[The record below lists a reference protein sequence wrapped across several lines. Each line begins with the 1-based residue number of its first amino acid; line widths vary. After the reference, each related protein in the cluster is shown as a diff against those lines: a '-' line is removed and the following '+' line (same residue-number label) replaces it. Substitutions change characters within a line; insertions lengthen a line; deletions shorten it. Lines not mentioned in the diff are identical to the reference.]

1 MKQTAIAGLVAAV
14 ALLLIGSL
22 AYAHWRGHDGMR
34 GTGYGNT
41 TNTEAYTKFK
51 DEAAPLREELMNRKA
66 EIRAEH
72 QKPAPDST
80 RIAKLREEMAGLRSQ
95 IHSIAEKHVVNTGY
109 LCGTA
114 DCPMAAGAGGKHM
127 MDRGRHGHGMHRQG
141 MVSWNCPL
149 TNKQ

>member
-1 MKQTAIAGLVAAV
+1 MKRTAVAGLVAAV

-22 AYAHWRGHDGMR
+22 AYAHWRGHDGIR
-34 GTGYGNT
+34 GTGYGNA

-51 DEAAPLREELMNRKA
+51 DEAAPLREELLNKKE
-66 EIRAEH
+66 EIRAERH
-72 QKPAPDST
+72 KSAPDIT
-80 RIAKLREEMAGLRSQ
+80 RIAKLREEITGLRLQ
-95 IHSIAEKHVVNTGY
+95 IHSIAEKHGVNTGY

-114 DCPMAAGAGGKHM
+114 DCPMATGASGKYM
-127 MDRGRHGHGMHRQG
+127 VERGRYGHGMHRQG